1 MVPGRPD
8 RPWVLSSSLILSV
21 ILELSIMDRQTQLNV
36 VPATI
41 LDRKIIKRR
50 SEPVAQLLI
59 KWSHLS
65 DSDATL
71 EDYLY
76 LKK

>member
-1 MVPGRPD
+1 MV
-8 RPWVLSSSLILSV
+8 
-21 ILELSIMDRQTQLNV
+21 LELSIMDRQTQLNV

-41 LDRKIIKRR
+41 LDKKIIKRR
-50 SEPVAQLLI
+50 SERVAQLLI

-71 EDYLY
+71 ENYLY